1 MRITAQLSL
10 AVAATIALV
19 GCGATETK
27 MSPSDAMTP
36 AMNQQATPGGHGSMA
51 GGAMTEPSEAMS
63 APSGAMS
70 EPGGAMSNSAMSAPA
85 YVDYVAYSADM
96 KKFSGQRVVLFFAA
110 KWCPACRAIDEALLA
125 DSSVVPPGV
134 TFVKVDYDEHTELRK
149 QHGVTVQHTFVEVD
163 PAGNSVKKW
172 VATSLDDAL
181 AGAKK

>member
-19 GCGATETK
+19 GCGATEAK

-36 AMNQQATPGGHGSMA
+36 AMSQQATPSGHGSMS
-51 GGAMTEPSEAMS
+51 GGAMTEPSGAMS
-63 APSGAMS
+63 EPSGAMS
-70 EPGGAMSNSAMSAPA
+70 NSTMSAPA
-85 YVDYVAYSADM
+85 YVDYAAYSADM

-125 DSSVVPPGV
+125 DSSVVPSGV

-163 PAGNSVKKW
+163 SAGDSVKKW